1 MGAFDGGVKD
11 MKNARCRAGFGEQAS
26 LYAIGVLGPDEA
38 GAFAEH
44 LAAGC
49 PACEAELQSFRRIA
63 SALGLAT
70 QEAEPPADSENVLS
84 KLKREYGG
92 QSTTPDPFFTLRA
105 GEGDWR
111 EFCPGITVKQ
121 LFFDDS
127 TGMVTTLFRL
137 APGARAPIHA
147 HSGTEQCLVLEGD
160 FHVNGETYGPG
171 DFSCAMPG
179 SVHDDARSDGGALLL
194 IVAPRAQSSGSSR
207 RA

>member
-1 MGAFDGGVKD
+1 

-26 LYAIGVLGPDEA
+26 FYAIGVLGPDEA
-38 GAFAEH
+38 RAFADH

-63 SALGLAT
+63 SALGLT
-70 QEAEPPADSENVLS
+70 MHDAELPAAARDNVLS
-84 KLKREYGG
+84 NLKREYGG
-92 QSTTPDPFFTLRA
+92 QSTLDPFFTLRA
-105 GEGDWR
+105 GEGQWS

-121 LFFDDS
+121 LFFDES
-127 TGMVTTLFRL
+127 TGMATTLFRM

-160 FHVNGETYGPG
+160 FHVNGEAYGPG
-171 DFSCAMPG
+171 DFTCAMPG